1 MGRIARAK
9 QAEVQW
15 SIADG
20 QKSKAGAAD
29 EERLLMVARKA
40 RPDSKARS
48 ADMQSTID
56 YSKKSTSM
64 RGNATARLEPN
75 DSITTPFPL

>member
-1 MGRIARAK
+1 
-9 QAEVQW
+9 
-15 SIADG
+15 
-20 QKSKAGAAD
+20 
-29 EERLLMVARKA
+29 MVARKA